1 MKLDDEL
8 TRQLEALVKAR
19 GLELLAVETA
29 GNARHL
35 TLRLVIDAPGG
46 VTVDHCAS
54 VSREASALLDVED
67 PFEGRYT
74 LEVTSPG
81 VERKLYSEADYRRF
95 AGRVVK
101 VRMRPSFRE
110 HRVVTGELVGLEN
123 GVVRVLGDGGVIE
136 LPLGEVFE
144 ARLQVDWNEIMS
156 EGKCRL

>member
-1 MKLDDEL
+1 MKLNEEL
-8 TRQLEALVKAR
+8 RRQLEELVEGQ

-29 GNARHL
+29 GGARHL

-67 PFEGRYT
+67 PFDGRYT

-95 AGRVVK
+95 AGRRVK

-110 HRVVTGELVGLEN
+110 HRVVSGELVGLE
-123 GVVRVLGDGGVIE
+123 GGLVQVLADDGLVE
-136 LPLGEVFE
+136 LPVDEVFE
-144 ARLQVDWNEIMS
+144 ARLQVDWDEIMS

>member
-1 MKLDDEL
+1 MKLN
-8 TRQLEALVKAR
+8 EALQHKLEELVTAQ

-29 GNARHL
+29 GGSRHL

-95 AGRVVK
+95 AGRRVK
-101 VRMRPSFRE
+101 VRMKPSFRE
-110 HRVVTGELVGLEN
+110 HRAVSGELVGLED
-123 GVVRVLGDGGVIE
+123 GCVRVLAEDGLVE
-136 LPLGEVFE
+136 LPVGEVFE
-144 ARLQVDWNEIMS
+144 ARLQVDWDEIMS